1 MQLTSL
7 LALSLAALAARACPG
22 EEHGDDHAHAHV
34 HQRREYPSAPLTPPS
49 KPLVWS
55 DVNIIHTT
63 DSHGWLLGHQKT
75 SFPEPNY
82 R

>member
-22 EEHGDDHAHAHV
+22 DEHGHDHADHDHAKRAFP
-34 HQRREYPSAPLTPPS
+34 QAALSPPS
-49 KPLVWS
+49 RPLVWG
-55 DVNIIHTT
+55 DVNVIHTT

>member
-1 MQLTSL
+1 MQLTTF
-7 LALSLAALAARACPG
+7 LALSLATLAARACSDDV
-22 EEHGDDHAHAHV
+22 EHGHEHHDHAKRA
-34 HQRREYPSAPLTPPS
+34 YPQTTLTPPS
-49 KPLVWS
+49 RPLVWG
-55 DVNIIHTT
+55 DVNVIHTT